1 MFRSALLLLAL
12 LCRLS
17 CSAAEA
23 AAASILDLETDL
35 TLDEEAYASIR
46 REMQSRGQGV
56 SAETQAWRTAMS
68 ADSDE
73 GVAARLLPLLMRL
86 NPALPAEK
94 YPELYTAALQLHVRA
109 RRGDAAA
116 VTELAASLRCGAWKA
131 LALPT
136 DAESAAQGEEK
147 GTF

>member
-1 MFRSALLLLAL
+1 MLRPASLLLVL
-12 LCRLS
+12 LSGLP
-17 CSAAEA
+17 CSAAESA
-23 AAASILDLETDL
+23 ASSILDLETDL
-35 TLDEEAYASIR
+35 TLDEEAYTSIR

-94 YPELYTAALQLHVRA
+94 YPELYTAALQLHLRA

-116 VTELAASLRCGAWKA
+116 VTELAAALRCGAWKA

-136 DAESAAQGEEK
+136 DEESAAQGEEK
-147 GTF
+147 GAF